1 MANYDQLVLLS
12 GAHKGTIVPVTGIVA
27 IGRHPEN
34 TIQFDDLQVSRRHA
48 QVFRKADGVYI
59 KDLGSGNGVFVGQLR
74 VDDYQLSDGDI
85 IRIGRQQIQF
95 RSAPQEQIESDFDAS
110 GLIEKDELANNF
122 EAEKAEQVYRTF
134 FEVPKESITAVE
146 LREIQQ
152 RLRAVYAANQAIAS
166 ERSLEKV
173 FDAIMDQVF
182 SLVPAHN
189 GLILLAR
196 EKLEELSTEYVRS
209 AVPGVRIQVSSTI
222 VNRCFEN
229 GEAIIT
235 SDAPKDARFG
245 GGLSIIAG
253 NISSAMCVPLTHQG
267 ERLGVI
273 YVDNHGESGAFGN
286 SDLELLVALAAPAA
300 TAIRNAQYLAMVEQ
314 TYQDTLVVLANAIEL
329 RDHYTVGHTWRVTN
343 FAMEIA
349 RELGWNDEK
358 INEVQ
363 MGGVLHDIG
372 KIAIDNAIL
381 AKTSDLSEAEFAQM
395 KIHPERGADLLRD
408 VKFLHPL
415 IPYCLFH
422 HERWDGGGYPFGLK
436 GQDIPLEGRLIAVAD
451 AFDAMT
457 STRPYREG
465 MNPDAALREMAR
477 GKNRQ
482 FDSVI
487 VDALDRCY
495 KAGRIDQV
503 LQDYYKKEAR
513 SIACPFCSTFIRFD
527 DSIHSGSQLQCS
539 VCHKTIS
546 IIQKDDVFFGSL
558 VSRKVD
564 DSTSPPGYQI

>member
-1 MANYDQLVLLS
+1 MTDFDHLVLLS
-12 GAHKGTIVPVTGIVA
+12 GINKGRIVPVTGVVT

-34 TIQFDDLQVSRRHA
+34 TVQFDDLQVSRHHA
-48 QVFRKADGVYI
+48 QIFRRSDGVYI
-59 KDLGSGNGVFVGQLR
+59 KDMGSGNGSYVGGVR
-74 VDDYQLSDGDI
+74 VDQHRLSDGDI
-85 IRIGRQQIQF
+85 IRVGKQQIQF
-95 RSAPQEQIESDFDAS
+95 RGVAGATLESDSDAA
-110 GLIEKDELANNF
+110 GLVLKENTVNTF
-122 EAEKAEQVYRTF
+122 EAENAEKVYHTF
-134 FEVPKESITAVE
+134 FGTPKESITSME

-152 RLRAVYAANQAIAS
+152 RLSAVYTANQAIAS
-166 ERSLEKV
+166 ERSLDKV
-173 FDAIMDQVF
+173 FDTIMGQVF

-189 GLILLAR
+189 GVILLAR
-196 EKLEELSTEYVRS
+196 EESGELSPEYVRS
-209 AVPGVRIQVSSTI
+209 AIPGAKIQVSSSI
-222 VNRCFEN
+222 VKRCYEK

-235 SDAPKDARFG
+235 SDAPQDVRFG
-245 GGLSIIAG
+245 GGMSIITE
-253 NISSAMCVPLTHQG
+253 NISSAMCVPLYHQG
-267 ERLGVI
+267 ERLGAI
-273 YVDNHGESGAFGN
+273 YVDNHGESGAFKN
-286 SDLELLVALAAPAA
+286 HDLELLVALASSAA

-314 TYQDTLVVLANAIEL
+314 TYHDTLVALANAIEL

-343 FAMEIA
+343 FAMHIA
-349 RELGWNDEK
+349 REMGWDEK
-358 INEVQ
+358 KIEEVQ

-436 GQDIPLEGRLIAVAD
+436 GADIPIEGRLIAVAD

-465 MNPDAALREMAR
+465 MNPDAALREIMR
-477 GKNRQ
+477 GKGKQ
-482 FDSVI
+482 FDPII

-495 KAGRIDQV
+495 RGGQIDQV
-503 LQDYYKKEAR
+503 LQDYYRKEAR

-527 DSIHSGSQLQCS
+527 ETITSGSQIQCG
-539 VCHKTIS
+539 VCHKMIS
-546 IIQKDDVFFGSL
+546 IIQKEDAFFGMLSI
-558 VSRKVD
+558 RQTD
-564 DSTSPPGYQI
+564 DATSAPGYQI